1 MNNTIKVDIDDLRA
15 YATIAI
21 RNGTM
26 IEFID
31 LALDWA
37 EKANDEIVRLNTE
50 IKRLKDDKHHP

>member
-1 MNNTIKVDIDDLRA
+1 MNSTIKIDIDDLRA

-21 RNGTM
+21 RNGTL

-37 EKANDEIVRLNTE
+37 EKANDEIVRLNKE
-50 IKRLKDDKHHP
+50 IDELKKESK